1 MKTPQSAIEIRK
13 AVHAD
18 IPSIQDIAEV
28 TWPVAYGTIITPKQ
42 IRYML
47 DNRYNNDVIE
57 KEMFLGD
64 TYLMAEMEGIAIGY
78 ACVKARENGV
88 YKLDKL
94 YVNPAKQKTGA
105 GKALL
110 QAVIKLII
118 DSRGRE
124 LILQVNRK
132 NPAVGFYTKM
142 GFVIAREED
151 FSIGNGYYMK
161 DYVMSLLLNN

>member
-1 MKTPQSAIEIRK
+1 MTSPKPFIEIRK
-13 AVHAD
+13 AVHSD
-18 IPSIQDIAEV
+18 ISAIQEIAEI
-28 TWPVAYGTIITPKQ
+28 TWPITYGNIITQKQ

-64 TYLMAEMEGIAIGY
+64 TYLMAEMDGIAIGY
-78 ACVKARENGV
+78 ACIKARENGI

-94 YVNPAKQKTGA
+94 YVNPTKQKTGA
-105 GKALL
+105 GKMLL
-110 QAVIKLII
+110 QTVIKLII

-132 NPAVGFYTKM
+132 NPAVSFYAKM

-151 FSIGNGYYMK
+151 FSIGNGYFMK
-161 DYVMSLLLNN
+161 DYVMSLLLSN